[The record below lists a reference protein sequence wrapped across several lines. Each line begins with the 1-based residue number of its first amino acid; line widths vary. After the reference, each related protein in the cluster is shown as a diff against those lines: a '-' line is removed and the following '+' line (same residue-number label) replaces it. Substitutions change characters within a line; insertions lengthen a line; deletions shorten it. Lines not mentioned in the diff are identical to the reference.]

1 MLSILGSIDPAETVT
16 ELQFPNGRILRLPT
30 AMLEEE
36 VRDEPFADFM
46 TPVPEGV
53 ETVSIIEEQLEV
65 SKRTIPTAQV
75 RLQKSVDTYDV
86 TLNEPLAV
94 RSVRVERVPMGHV
107 VETAPAVRHE
117 GETTVYPILEE
128 RLILTKEL
136 VLLEEVHVTNEI
148 SERRDTQVVALRRE
162 RLDVTREDVVGA

>member
-1 MLSILGSIDPAETVT
+1 MLSILGNIDSAEAMT

-30 AMLEEE
+30 VMLQEE
-36 VRDEPFADFM
+36 VRDDSPADFV
-46 TPVPEGV
+46 TPAPEGV
-53 ETVSIIEEQLEV
+53 VTVPIIEETLEI

-86 TLNEPLAV
+86 GLNEPLAI
-94 RSVRVERVPMGHV
+94 STVRVERMAMGHV
-107 VETAPAVRHE
+107 VETPPAVRHE
-117 GETTVYPILEE
+117 GATTVYPIFEE

-136 VLLEEVHVTNEI
+136 VLVEEVHVTNEL
-148 SERRDTQVVALRRE
+148 SERRDTQVVTLRRE